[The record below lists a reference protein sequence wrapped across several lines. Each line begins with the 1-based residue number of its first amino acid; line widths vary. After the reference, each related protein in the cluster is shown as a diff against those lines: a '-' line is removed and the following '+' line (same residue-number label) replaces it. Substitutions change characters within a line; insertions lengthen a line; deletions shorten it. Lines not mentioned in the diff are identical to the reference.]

1 MLIHYN
7 YEKKFNLTKMCL
19 MKNGYQIQ
27 KMNETCMYLPANIL
41 NNEKGNDKKQKNSI
55 NTIKTQEQ

>member
-1 MLIHYN
+1 
-7 YEKKFNLTKMCL
+7 MCL